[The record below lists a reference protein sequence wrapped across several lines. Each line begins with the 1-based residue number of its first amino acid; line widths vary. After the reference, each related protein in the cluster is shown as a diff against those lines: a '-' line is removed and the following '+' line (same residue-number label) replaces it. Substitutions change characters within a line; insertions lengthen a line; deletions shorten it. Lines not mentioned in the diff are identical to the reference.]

1 MYELISFDDKQ
12 KQTYGRDTFGEFGT
26 ILASDSELAI
36 PEISDF
42 QSTPQFEIAPPL
54 PTSRQ

>member
-1 MYELISFDDKQ
+1 MYEIISFDDQQ

-36 PEISDF
+36 PELSDF
-42 QSTPQFEIAPPL
+42 QSTSELQTAPRL
-54 PTSRQ
+54 LTSN